1 MPHFTLC
8 CIVCLCL
15 IFYSSEDE
23 GSVTGQICVFV
34 NFQDSARVAQKYML
48 SFGFNLYSFVKET
61 DSWKI
66 EGLCFLFTGN
76 SFLASSRDLVLIA
89 CEKIW

>member
-1 MPHFTLC
+1 M
-8 CIVCLCL
+8 CL

-34 NFQDSARVAQKYML
+34 NFQDSARVAQKYRL
-48 SFGFNLYSFVKET
+48 SIGFTPYSFVTET
-61 DSWKI
+61 VDGRSKVCI
-66 EGLCFLFTGN
+66 FILSGT
-76 SFLASSRDLVLIA
+76 SFLALSRDLVLIA

>member
-1 MPHFTLC
+1 M
-8 CIVCLCL
+8 CL

-48 SFGFNLYSFVKET
+48 GFGFNLYSFVKET
-61 DSWKI
+61 VDGRSKVCI
-66 EGLCFLFTGN
+66 FIFSGN
-76 SFLASSRDLVLIA
+76 SFLALSRYF
-89 CEKIW
+89 

>member
-1 MPHFTLC
+1 M
-8 CIVCLCL
+8 CL

-61 DSWKI
+61 VGEDKRFVFIYFWEIRS
-66 EGLCFLFTGN
+66 
-76 SFLASSRDLVLIA
+76 
-89 CEKIW
+89 